1 MGRRE
6 STAHPQYRRV
16 NSDRTVRT
24 AYPEAYTFD
33 DGALQIPDVF
43 DHPAGGVRSGAQN
56 RAENHIT
63 HRKQN
68 QRSSTQGEKAS
79 RWDNLEP
86 LVQNPV
92 YQDYGMHG
100 RSGRGHNGRTAEP
113 EISEPLAQNPIY
125 PDFSIQRQPERRHVR
140 RNAEPEISE
149 PLVYNPIQWGHDD
162 PGQPADAYAG
172 RTVYRNNAEPVMQ
185 KQYIRLGYGAPERE
199 DAAYAGQS
207 VRRSGIDPS
216 VQQQAQESLDRRQ
229 KRVNSRSRSQAMGAG
244 SVLILALACAAGV
257 FFCAQYLQLRQRL
270 ISQNETI
277 EQMESS
283 LTRLKADNDAYENRT
298 RTMVNLEDVKKAAL
312 GRLGLNY
319 AKESQIR
326 YYNADD
332 ESYVRQYTD
341 VGSR

>member
-1 MGRRE
+1 M
-6 STAHPQYRRV
+6 
-16 NSDRTVRT
+16 
-24 AYPEAYTFD
+24 
-33 DGALQIPDVF
+33 
-43 DHPAGGVRSGAQN
+43 
-56 RAENHIT
+56 
-63 HRKQN
+63 
-68 QRSSTQGEKAS
+68 
-79 RWDNLEP
+79 
-86 LVQNPV
+86 
-92 YQDYGMHG
+92 
-100 RSGRGHNGRTAEP
+100 
-113 EISEPLAQNPIY
+113 
-125 PDFSIQRQPERRHVR
+125 
-140 RNAEPEISE
+140 
-149 PLVYNPIQWGHDD
+149 YNPIQWGHDD